1 MFADAR
7 PPVDTGIGPR
17 LIFAVDATASRE
29 RPGPPPARS
38 RMPDQCPRAAGRRAR
53 SVRGTGVG
61 PDAEC
66 GVIVEAA
73 PSSPFEM
80 PEPDHRLQ
88 LLMIALDA
96 PA

>member
-1 MFADAR
+1 M
-7 PPVDTGIGPR
+7 
-17 LIFAVDATASRE
+17 
-29 RPGPPPARS
+29 
-38 RMPDQCPRAAGRRAR
+38 
-53 SVRGTGVG
+53 
-61 PDAEC
+61 
-66 GVIVEAA
+66 VEAA